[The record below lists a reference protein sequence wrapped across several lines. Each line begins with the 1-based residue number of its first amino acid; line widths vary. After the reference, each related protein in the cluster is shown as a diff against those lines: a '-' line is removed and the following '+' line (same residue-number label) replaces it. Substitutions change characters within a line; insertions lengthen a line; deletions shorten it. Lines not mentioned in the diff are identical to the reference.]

1 MRYSMMLGIN
11 RVRVRVSRN
20 KKRDENR
27 KKKYEQKKR
36 KQIFVTFISAKK
48 KVN

>member
-1 MRYSMMLGIN
+1 MILGIN

-27 KKKYEQKKR
+27 KKNYEQNKR

-48 KVN
+48 NVN